1 MPCPPLLV
9 SRTAEVARTHVP
21 GSSAPQLLPPR
32 GAMMSVSSSRPQTP
46 PSNGGARRVG
56 TRLRCQSLHAA
67 QKNATSLLQRPYLH
81 IATTLTYLHPKSS
94 TEIFFS
100 EAWVHLH
107 FTFSTY
113 FILVTSYFILF
124 HPLTILFSCSQW
136 LAIFDSAQLFLHS
149 RLSAYGDRQCRF
161 LIASV
166 IQLLRKLFT
175 TKRTQFLKHLS
186 SPVQEL

>member
-1 MPCPPLLV
+1 MSESPC
-9 SRTAEVARTHVP
+9 SAEE
-21 GSSAPQLLPPR
+21 
-32 GAMMSVSSSRPQTP
+32 
-46 PSNGGARRVG
+46 
-56 TRLRCQSLHAA
+56 C
-67 QKNATSLLQRPYLH
+67 YF
-81 IATTLTYLHPKSS
+81 SS
-94 TEIFFS
+94 TETVSSHCHNVNVSASEIEYRDFFS

-149 RLSAYGDRQCRF
+149 RLFAYGDRQCRF
-161 LIASV
+161 LITSV

-186 SPVQEL
+186 SQVQEL